1 MSPRE
6 NWLPE
11 VVGDVVVSIATTE
24 VTMGTSDVTGE
35 VTVGALLTEEV
46 RVTGVVTELVI
57 VEGRLVTVET
67 GLVGMGDILL
77 VVIATE
83 LVTVVSVLVTLVW
96 LKQKIE
102 HD

>member
-1 MSPRE
+1 
-6 NWLPE
+6 
-11 VVGDVVVSIATTE
+11 
-24 VTMGTSDVTGE
+24 MGTSDVTGE

-46 RVTGVVTELVI
+46 RVTGVVTELVVI